1 MFTDFVSDSDNIK
14 TWFLSLKKPQTNAPI
29 ARINTDY

>member
-14 TWFLSLKKPQTNAPI
+14 AGFLSLKNLTNAPI
-29 ARINTDY
+29 ARINADY